1 MTTYNTYKMS
11 KVIKEKMKADLVEL
25 GHSPSSS
32 YFEMDREEIDDFI
45 KLFHALPYT
54 EYTQLLDEWKFY
66 TTYDV
71 FHYVEKRFNDTLYDM
86 SYYDFTLEE
95 ILEEIK
101 SQGFIQGFMPLSDND
116 LWLLKE

>member
-32 YFEMDREEIDDFI
+32 YFDMDREEIDDFI

-54 EYTQLLDEWKFY
+54 EYT
-66 TTYDV
+66 
-71 FHYVEKRFNDTLYDM
+71 
-86 SYYDFTLEE
+86 
-95 ILEEIK
+95 
-101 SQGFIQGFMPLSDND
+101 
-116 LWLLKE
+116 

>member
-1 MTTYNTYKMS
+1 
-11 KVIKEKMKADLVEL
+11 MKPV
-25 GHSPSSS
+25 
-32 YFEMDREEIDDFI
+32 
-45 KLFHALPYT
+45 
-54 EYTQLLDEWKFY
+54 
-66 TTYDV
+66 
-71 FHYVEKRFNDTLYDM
+71 NNM

>member
-1 MTTYNTYKMS
+1 MTTYNTYKIS
-11 KVIKEKMKADLVEL
+11 KVIEEKMKADLIEL
-25 GHSPSSS
+25 GHNPSSS
-32 YFEMDREEIDDFI
+32 YFDMDREEIDDFI

-66 TTYDV
+66 TTDDLS
-71 FHYVEKRFNDTLYDM
+71 HYIEKGFNELFYNM

>member
-11 KVIKEKMKADLVEL
+11 KVIEKKIKADLVEL
-25 GHSPSSS
+25 GNSPSSS
-32 YFEMDREEIDDFI
+32 YFTMDREEIDDFI

-66 TTYDV
+66 TTDDL
-71 FHYVEKRFNDTLYDM
+71 FHYVEKRFREILYDM
-86 SYYDFTLEE
+86 SHYGFTLEE
-95 ILEEIK
+95 VLEEIK